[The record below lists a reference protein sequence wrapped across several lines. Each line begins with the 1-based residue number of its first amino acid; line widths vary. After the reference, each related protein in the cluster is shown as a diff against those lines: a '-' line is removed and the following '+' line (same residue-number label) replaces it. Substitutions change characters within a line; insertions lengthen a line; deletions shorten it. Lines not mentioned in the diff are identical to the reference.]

1 MRVSFLLALALCATP
16 ALSSENEHDGEY
28 EWAGIFDVSEYDTVN
43 WIAQKVDGDYA
54 DPLMGLVV
62 AAASGGSHEDLE
74 SAEHDM
80 VDLLN
85 GHCVRTPTNE
95 TMTPST
101 SVCYRLKFDPYRFE
115 SVWDIDV
122 SG

>member
-1 MRVSFLLALALCATP
+1 MARPSQLWLLALALCATP
-16 ALSSENEHDGEY
+16 ALSSEDEHDGEY

-101 SVCYRLKFDPYRFE
+101 SVCYGRRKIMSP
-115 SVWDIDV
+115 
-122 SG
+122 